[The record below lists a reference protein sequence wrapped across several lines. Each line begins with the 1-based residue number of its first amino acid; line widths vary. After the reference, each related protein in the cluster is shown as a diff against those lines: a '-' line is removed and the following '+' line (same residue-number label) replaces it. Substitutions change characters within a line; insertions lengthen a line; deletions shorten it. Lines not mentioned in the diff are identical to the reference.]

1 MSWTDNEMDKLFQ
14 KEAGK
19 QSFEYK
25 DAYWKEMEA
34 MLPAAKGGDF
44 YWFLTSGIFV
54 ALLFVTP
61 FLGVLNESRKAEV
74 LAMEAESSEVNTTI
88 NNESLEKQSS
98 NMIAENKVI
107 TAINNEVEKEYLADN
122 TVLNQ
127 PRKDEVQRSNVTPVK
142 SNSIR
147 VYKKNTSDSSTPIIL
162 ADSHAG
168 LNASDRK
175 TNHNIVDSKHI
186 ELSNQVT
193 KESTFTSAIDKKEE
207 LEQIDVE
214 SLNTRDVSL
223 LDQNA
228 PLELQNITYDLSLP
242 WSSSFYLEGN
252 AGLSQ
257 SLITPSEN
265 NSYSFGAGL
274 GTQFRKGRIVFTTG
288 VNVIWSHYK
297 DLLLTRQAKIYG
309 FGSEVV
315 QSHINFSEL
324 YTLEANL
331 NVGYSFGRHNLNIGV
346 RPSYVVGSK
355 VKVTQSAELE
365 DGNRTYYGFMDGINR
380 WGVKPSFGYGF
391 DLTNKLTVGVNLST
405 QILSSVNEEFI
416 NGVNKKFPIDGQIYL
431 RKTLRLRK

>member
-1 MSWTDNEMDKLFQ
+1 MSWTDKEMDKLFQ

-34 MLPAAKGGDF
+34 MLPSAKKGDVL
-44 YWFLTSGIFV
+44 WFLTSGIFV

-61 FLGVLNESRKAEV
+61 FLGVLNETRTAEV
-74 LAMEAESSEVNTTI
+74 LAMEAGNAEGNTETKIASQVESTQV
-88 NNESLEKQSS
+88 
-98 NMIAENKVI
+98 MIAENKA
-107 TAINNEVEKEYLADN
+107 TDTKGSEVVEATLTDDKTLNSLSN
-122 TVLNQ
+122 T
-127 PRKDEVQRSNVTPVK
+127 EGERSNTAPVK
-142 SNSIR
+142 SKSNN
-147 VYKKNTSDSSTPIIL
+147 KKNSLDSSTPVIL
-162 ADSHAG
+162 ADSHAD
-168 LNASDRK
+168 LNLVDRK

-186 ELSNQVT
+186 ELNNQVT
-193 KESTFTSAIDKKEE
+193 KESTLTSAIDKKEE

-223 LDQNA
+223 LDQSTS
-228 PLELQNITYDLSLP
+228 LGLQDITYDLSLP
-242 WSSSFYLEGN
+242 WSSSFYIEAN

-257 SLITPSEN
+257 SLITPSDN
-265 NSYSFGAGL
+265 NSYSFGAGV
-274 GTQFRKGRIVFTTG
+274 GTQFRKGRLVFTTG
-288 VNVIWSHYK
+288 VNVIWSHHK
-297 DLLLTRQAKIYG
+297 DLQLTRQAKIYG

-331 NVGYSFGRHNLNIGV
+331 NVGYSFGRHNLNVGV

-355 VKVTQSAELE
+355 VKVSQSTEL
-365 DGNRTYYGFMDGINR
+365 DGGNRTYYGFMDGINR
-380 WGVKPSFGYGF
+380 LGVKPSIGYGF
-391 DLTNKLTVGVNLST
+391 DLTSKLTVGVNLST
-405 QILSSVNEEFI
+405 QMMSSVNEEFI